1 MKQIHLRIAL
11 AAAMLLGASVTTMF
25 GQCDTTARRIQ
36 TTLSP
41 SSVRAGT
48 VVQFVGSDIPQVSP
62 VRLKAFIDDVPAQ
75 IVNATRGAIS
85 IRVPEQ
91 STGEHKVWFCIDD
104 GPSAVGVI
112 TVRASQRELDT
123 AIDRTDPDPRT
134 NVGPRQDL
142 SDVNRRPMRDD
153 VRTYPGGGHGGTL
166 PCTERHIIDGTF
178 STLSDDSREWSGIPP
193 MIGRFSHMY
202 LDYCSSDSAMYLVND
217 WLIGTGIYR
226 DNCYNLFD
234 FTTGNGKEHW
244 RIKVTHDTVRP
255 MIVVLNGV
263 DVTDDTTLVLGGRFG
278 IGASPSDTTPHTIYE
293 FGVRVTAGL
302 FMLPNGSDPV
312 EYRPATGVGLDC
324 DQSIVEGYGN
334 VQEPWIRSAVFDDDG
349 VSVRQDERYI
359 PIGGVVGLETEPRI
373 ATGETRG
380 DTIVYRSGNGPQVR
394 NICNG
399 RGVVDGILT
408 PEEWIGNRPIN
419 GVYSD
424 LYAQY
429 CGGRL
434 QVLNDW
440 VLADA
445 MPDNAS
451 CYNLFDLFTGSGAE
465 HWGIWVFQDITRKPR
480 VFRNGVEV
488 TDDTTIVKAGKAGWG
503 TSPRLAREHAM
514 YEFEIVAM
522 EGGFSLQY
530 ADPGP
535 ASFCTITSSTNDDRT
550 DVPSGIVQPQPW
562 NPSMGPVTITGI
574 TGDCTID
581 LVDLRGSSI
590 YSTTAHASGSLVLD
604 VPTTIASGHYTL
616 RVRIDNKRVEQ
627 YPLIIH
633 P

>member
-1 MKQIHLRIAL
+1 MKRFHLRLAL
-11 AAAMLLGASVTTMF
+11 LTALLVGASATTLF
-25 GQCDTTARRIQ
+25 GQCDTTIRRIPV
-36 TTLSP
+36 TVAP

-48 VVQFVGSDIPQVSP
+48 VIQLLGDGIPQVAP
-62 VRLKAFIDDVPAQ
+62 LRIQAFIDGEPTP
-75 IVNATRGAIS
+75 IINATRGAVS
-85 IRVPEQ
+85 IRIPNDAA
-91 STGEHKVWFCIDD
+91 GEHTVWFCIDD
-104 GPSAVGVI
+104 GPTAVGTI
-112 TVRASQRELDT
+112 TVRAAQRELDT

-134 NVGPRQDL
+134 NTGPRQDL
-142 SDVNRRPMRDD
+142 SDVNRRPIRDD

-178 STLSDDSREWSGIPP
+178 STLSDGTREWSGIPP

-202 LDYCSSDSAMYLVND
+202 LDYCHTDSAMYLAND

-255 MIVVLNGV
+255 VIVVLNGV
-263 DVTDDTTLVLGGRFG
+263 DVTDDSTRVIGGRFG
-278 IGASPSDTTPHTIYE
+278 IGMSPSDTTPHTIYE

-334 VQEPWIRSAVFDDDG
+334 VQEPWIRSATFGSDG

-359 PIGGVVGLETEPRI
+359 PTGGVVGLETEPRI
-373 ATGETRG
+373 ASGDVRG
-380 DTIVYRSGNGPQVR
+380 DTIVYRSGDGPRVT

-399 RGVVDGILT
+399 RGLVDGILT
-408 PEEWIGNRPIN
+408 PEEWIGHRPIN

-465 HWGIWVFQDITRKPR
+465 HWGIWVFQDRSRKPR
-480 VFRNGVEV
+480 VFRNDVEV

-535 ASFCTITSSTNDDRT
+535 ASFCSLTSGANSDTTHDAI
-550 DVPSGIVQPQPW
+550 GIVQPQPW

-574 TGDCTID
+574 TGTCNVD

-590 YSTTAHASGSLVLD
+590 YATTLDAHGALVLD

-616 RVRIDNKRVEQ
+616 RIRIDGKRVQQ

>member
-1 MKQIHLRIAL
+1 MKRFHLRLAL
-11 AAAMLLGASVTTMF
+11 LTALLVGASATTLF
-25 GQCDTTARRIQ
+25 GQCDTTIRRIPV
-36 TTLSP
+36 TVAP

-48 VVQFVGSDIPQVSP
+48 VIQLLGDDIPQVAP
-62 VRLKAFIDDVPAQ
+62 LRIQAFIDGEPTP
-75 IVNATRGAIS
+75 IINATRGAVS
-85 IRVPEQ
+85 IRIPNDAA
-91 STGEHKVWFCIDD
+91 GEHTVWFCIDD
-104 GPSAVGVI
+104 GPTAVGTI
-112 TVRASQRELDT
+112 TVRAAQRELDT
-123 AIDRTDPDPRT
+123 MIDRTDPDPRT
-134 NVGPRQDL
+134 NTGPRQDL
-142 SDVNRRPMRDD
+142 SDVNRRPIRDD

-178 STLSDDSREWSGIPP
+178 STLSDGTREWSGIPP

-202 LDYCSSDSAMYLVND
+202 LDYCHTDSAMYLAND

-255 MIVVLNGV
+255 VIVVLNGV
-263 DVTDDTTLVLGGRFG
+263 DVTDDSTRVIGGRFG
-278 IGASPSDTTPHTIYE
+278 IGTSPSDTTPHTIYE

-334 VQEPWIRSAVFDDDG
+334 VQEPWIRSATFGSGG

-359 PIGGVVGLETEPRI
+359 PTGGVVGLETEPRI
-373 ATGETRG
+373 ASGDVRG
-380 DTIVYRSGNGPQVR
+380 DTIVYRSGDGPRVT

-408 PEEWIGNRPIN
+408 PEEWIGHRPIN

-465 HWGIWVFQDITRKPR
+465 HWGIWVFQDRSRKPR
-480 VFRNGVEV
+480 VFRNDVEV

-535 ASFCTITSSTNDDRT
+535 ASFCSLTSGANSDTTHDAI
-550 DVPSGIVQPQPW
+550 GIVQPQPW

-574 TGDCTID
+574 TGTCNVD
-581 LVDLRGSSI
+581 LVDLRGSII
-590 YSTTAHASGSLVLD
+590 YATTLDAHGALVLD
-604 VPTTIASGHYTL
+604 VPTTVASGHYTL
-616 RVRIDNKRVEQ
+616 RIRIDGKRVQQ

>member
-1 MKQIHLRIAL
+1 MKRLHLRLAL
-11 AAAMLLGASVTTMF
+11 LTALLVGASATTLF
-25 GQCDTTARRIQ
+25 GQCDTTIRRIPV
-36 TTLSP
+36 TVAP

-48 VVQFVGSDIPQVSP
+48 VIQMLGDDIPQVAP
-62 VRLKAFIDDVPAQ
+62 VRIQAFFDGAPAP
-75 IVNATRGAIS
+75 IINTTRGAVS
-85 IRVPEQ
+85 IRVPNDAA
-91 STGEHKVWFCIDD
+91 GEHTVWFCIDD
-104 GPSAVGVI
+104 GPTAVGTI
-112 TVRASQRELDT
+112 TVRATQRELDT

-134 NVGPRQDL
+134 NTGPRQDL

-166 PCTERHIIDGTF
+166 PCTERHIIDGAF
-178 STLSDDSREWSGIPP
+178 STLSDGTREWSGIPP

-202 LDYCSSDSAMYLVND
+202 LDYCHTDSAMYLAND
-217 WLIGTGIYR
+217 WLIGTGVYR

-244 RIKVTHDTVRP
+244 RIKVTHDTLRP
-255 MIVVLNGV
+255 VIVVLNGV
-263 DVTDDTTLVLGGRFG
+263 DVTDDSTRVIGGRFG
-278 IGASPSDTTPHTIYE
+278 IGTSPSDTTPHTIYE

-334 VQEPWIRSAVFDDDG
+334 VQEPWIRSATFGSDG

-359 PIGGVVGLETEPRI
+359 PTGGVVGLETEPRI
-373 ATGETRG
+373 ASGEVRG
-380 DTIVYRSGNGPQVR
+380 DTIVYRSGDGPRVT

-408 PEEWIGNRPIN
+408 PEEWIGHRPIN

-465 HWGIWVFQDITRKPR
+465 HWGIWVFQDRSRKPR

-503 TSPRLAREHAM
+503 TSPRLTREHAM

-535 ASFCTITSSTNDDRT
+535 ASFCSLTSGANSDTTHDAI
-550 DVPSGIVQPQPW
+550 GIVQPQPW
-562 NPSMGPVTITGI
+562 NPNMGPVTITGI
-574 TGDCTID
+574 TGTCNVD

-590 YSTTAHASGSLVLD
+590 YATTLDAHGALVLD

-616 RVRIDNKRVEQ
+616 RIHIDGKRVHQ

>member
-1 MKQIHLRIAL
+1 MKRHHLRLAL
-11 AAAMLLGASVTTMF
+11 LTALLVGASATTLF
-25 GQCDTTARRIQ
+25 GQCDTTIRRIPV
-36 TTLSP
+36 TVAP

-48 VVQFVGSDIPQVSP
+48 VIQLLGDDIPQVAP
-62 VRLKAFIDDVPAQ
+62 IRIQAFFDGAPAP
-75 IVNATRGAIS
+75 IINTTRGAVS
-85 IRVPEQ
+85 IRVPNDAA
-91 STGEHKVWFCIDD
+91 GEHTVWFCIDD
-104 GPSAVGVI
+104 GPTAVGTI
-112 TVRASQRELDT
+112 TVRSTQRELDT

-134 NVGPRQDL
+134 NTGPRQDL

-166 PCTERHIIDGTF
+166 PCTERHIIDGAF
-178 STLSDDSREWSGIPP
+178 STLSDGTREWSGIPP

-202 LDYCSSDSAMYLVND
+202 LDYCHTDSAMYLAND
-217 WLIGTGIYR
+217 WLIGTGVYR

-244 RIKVTHDTVRP
+244 RIKVTHDTLRP
-255 MIVVLNGV
+255 VIVVLNGV
-263 DVTDDTTLVLGGRFG
+263 DVTDDSTRVIGGRFG
-278 IGASPSDTTPHTIYE
+278 IGTSPSDTTPHTIYE

-334 VQEPWIRSAVFDDDG
+334 VQEPWIRSATFGSDG

-359 PIGGVVGLETEPRI
+359 PTGGVVGLETEPRI
-373 ATGETRG
+373 ASGEVRG
-380 DTIVYRSGNGPQVR
+380 DTIVYRSGDGPRVT

-408 PEEWIGNRPIN
+408 PEEWIGHRPIN

-465 HWGIWVFQDITRKPR
+465 HWGIWVFQDRSRKPR

-535 ASFCTITSSTNDDRT
+535 ASFCSLTSGANSDT
-550 DVPSGIVQPQPW
+550 PHQAIGIVQPQPW
-562 NPSMGPVTITGI
+562 NPSMGPVTINGI
-574 TGDCTID
+574 TGTCNID

-590 YSTTAHASGSLVLD
+590 YATTLDAQGALVLD
-604 VPTTIASGHYTL
+604 VPTAIASGHYTL
-616 RVRIDNKRVEQ
+616 RIRIDGKRVHQ

>member
-1 MKQIHLRIAL
+1 MKRFYLQLAL
-11 AAAMLLGASVTTMF
+11 LTALLMGASATTLF
-25 GQCDTTARRIQ
+25 GQCDTTLRRIPV
-36 TTLSP
+36 SVAP

-48 VVQFVGSDIPQVSP
+48 AIQLLGDDIPQVAP
-62 VRLKAFIDDVPAQ
+62 LRIQAFIDGAPTP
-75 IVNATRGAIS
+75 IINATRGAVS
-85 IRVPEQ
+85 IRVPNDAA
-91 STGEHKVWFCIDD
+91 GEHTVWFCIDD
-104 GPSAVGVI
+104 GPTAVGTI
-112 TVRASQRELDT
+112 TVRAAQRELDT

-134 NVGPRQDL
+134 NTGPRQDL
-142 SDVNRRPMRDD
+142 SHVNRRPIRDD

-166 PCTERHIIDGTF
+166 PCTERHIIDGAF
-178 STLSDDSREWSGIPP
+178 STLSDGTREWSGIPP

-202 LDYCSSDSAMYLVND
+202 LDYCHTDSAMYLAND

-255 MIVVLNGV
+255 VIVVLNGV
-263 DVTDDTTLVLGGRFG
+263 DVTDDSTRVIGGRFG
-278 IGASPSDTTPHTIYE
+278 IGTSPSDTTPHTIYE

-334 VQEPWIRSAVFDDDG
+334 VQEPWIRSATFGSDG

-359 PIGGVVGLETEPRI
+359 PTGGVVGLETEPRI
-373 ATGETRG
+373 ASGDVRG
-380 DTIVYRSGNGPQVR
+380 DTIVYRSGDGPRVT

-408 PEEWIGNRPIN
+408 PEEWIGHRPIN

-465 HWGIWVFQDITRKPR
+465 HWGIWVFQDRSRKPR

-535 ASFCTITSSTNDDRT
+535 ASFCSITSGANSDTT
-550 DVPSGIVQPQPW
+550 HHAIGIVQPQPW
-562 NPSMGPVTITGI
+562 NPSMGPVTINGI
-574 TGDCTID
+574 TGTCNID

-590 YSTTAHASGSLVLD
+590 YATTLDAHGALVLD

-616 RVRIDNKRVEQ
+616 RIRIDGKRVHQ